1 MGCAASRVAVVS
13 ADGDAIA
20 RSLRAALSTK
30 QETLALRSAGGPLAN
45 HADDAWSEQLRQ
57 DICDVEKLLA
67 RREKALELGTLA
79 PSESDAEVAAAAF
92 AARLAATAEEDLRQ
106 KWSSTPRI
114 EGTTRPTAARRAA
127 VSVRT
132 PPATSPSVRS
142 PGGTKHSWNLGAD
155 DGPGELFSPGR
166 EPAETPVAR
175 RQ

>member
-1 MGCAASRVAVVS
+1 MDVAAEAVAEAFTANPVAADEEPAQEDTNAVLSPFFPEWRLIGRVLGV
-13 ADGDAIA
+13 GW
-20 RSLRAALSTK
+20 LR
-30 QETLALRSAGGPLAN
+30 
-45 HADDAWSEQLRQ
+45 
-57 DICDVEKLLA
+57 
-67 RREKALELGTLA
+67 KALELGTLA

-106 KWSSTPRI
+106 KWSSTPRV

-127 VSVRT
+127 V
-132 PPATSPSVRS
+132 SVRS

-155 DGPGELFSPGR
+155 DADGSLFSPGR